1 MRIFLTALFLGA
13 CSLYAFAQ
21 GSNQQ
26 IDLDG
31 ARAVRIYAAFSSV
44 EVITG
49 GTNTLNVAHEVVL
62 DGADRS
68 DLRKLSVEREGETLV
83 IRELK
88 PTAKLLR
95 SHISPKSASEHF
107 THGQN
112 GRGSQINGVQ
122 VDATLKVTVPA
133 GIRVMVETEYG
144 SIRVEDTPGLVS
156 ARAKYGAVD
165 VVFSTGVPVP
175 ALELYSNYGAVD
187 VTIPTGR
194 SLNLDLTTEFGDLL
208 TDLDIEMDA
217 TASKEGDFYQH
228 VVGQIGSGGVTL
240 SCEAP
245 YGNVYLR
252 EGE

>member
-1 MRIFLTALFLGA
+1 MRFLLTALLLGA
-13 CSLYAFAQ
+13 CSLHVFAQ
-21 GSNQQ
+21 GTDQQ

-44 EVITG
+44 EIITG
-49 GTNTLNVAHEVVL
+49 GTTTLNVAHELVL
-62 DGADRS
+62 DGDDRS

-95 SHISPKSASEHF
+95 SQIPSRNQSEHF
-107 THGQN
+107 THGEN
-112 GRGSQINGVQ
+112 GQGSQINGVQ

-133 GIRVMVETEYG
+133 GIKVVVETEYG

-156 ARAKYGAVD
+156 AKAKYGAVD
-165 VVFSTGVPVP
+165 VIFSAGVPVP

-187 VTIPTGR
+187 VTIPAGR
-194 SLNLDLTTEFGDLL
+194 SLNLDLTTEYGDLL
-208 TDLDIEMDA
+208 TDLNIDMDTA
-217 TASKEGDFYQH
+217 ASKEGDFYQH
-228 VVGQIGSGGVTL
+228 VVGQIGSGGVTV